1 MEWLCF
7 TKLLDGRII
16 KMSINSDSNKL
27 LSFGVRIIAFSVFPM
42 IWFLS
47 QAILFR
53 EITNRIPRALLIFLA
68 ITIGSS
74 FIFFLYAGMNKIISY
89 APKSYQEGLYGAMFV
104 GPAIFL
110 LGLFLF
116 YPAIRTIYLSFR
128 DKWGENSVGLDNYVW
143 AFSDKIMQITIRNQF
158 IWLVGVVTLAIMIG
172 LIVAYVSD
180 KLQKG
185 EAVFKSII
193 FLPMAISGVGSSA
206 IFKFIYAYRPPP
218 LTQIGFLNGLRVT
231 GGNDDMGNPC
241 KNNII
246 ENGRKIDYVND
257 GCTQPIGWLQQRD
270 LTKFTSFENV
280 TPDDSFFSWLVN
292 FPLNTILLM
301 IIMVWMYTGFAMIVF
316 SAAIKAVPTEITEA
330 GRIDGASEARI
341 FLSVIMPY
349 VKSTI
354 VVVATYLTVTVL
366 KAYDIVFVTTRG
378 DFETNLLAVKM
389 MDEFS
394 KFLHF
399 GRASTVSILIFI
411 SVVPII
417 VLNVFRNKEDEAL

>member
-1 MEWLCF
+1 MSVKSDSS
-7 TKLLDGRII
+7 KLLI
-16 KMSINSDSNKL
+16 
-27 LSFGVRIIAFSVFPM
+27 FGVRIIAFSIFPM

-68 ITIGSS
+68 IVIGSS
-74 FIFFLYAGMNKIISY
+74 FIFILYAGMNKIISY
-89 APKSYQEGLYGAMFV
+89 APKQYQEGLYGAMFV

-110 LGLFLF
+110 LGLFLL

-128 DKWGENSVGLDNYVW
+128 DKWGDNSVGIDNYVW
-143 AFSDKIMQITIRNQF
+143 AFSDKIMLITIRNQF
-158 IWLVGVVTLAIMIG
+158 IWLIGVVTLVIMIG
-172 LIVAYVSD
+172 LVVAYVSD
-180 KLQKG
+180 KLKKG

-231 GGNDDMGNPC
+231 GGTDDFGNPC

-270 LTKFTSFENV
+270 LTKFTSFENI
-280 TPDDSFFSWLVN
+280 TPDDGLINWLMN
-292 FPLNTILLM
+292 FPLNTVLLM
-301 IIMVWMYTGFAMIVF
+301 IIMVWMYT
-316 SAAIKAVPTEITEA
+316 IKSVPTEITEA
-330 GRIDGASEARI
+330 GRIDGASEAKI

-411 SVVPII
+411 SVIPII
-417 VLNVFRNKEDEAL
+417 VLNVFRNKEDSTL

>member
-1 MEWLCF
+1 
-7 TKLLDGRII
+7 
-16 KMSINSDSNKL
+16 MSVKSDSNKL
-27 LSFGVRIIAFSVFPM
+27 LSFGVRIIAFAIFPL

-68 ITIGSS
+68 IAIGST
-74 FIFFLYAGMNKIISY
+74 FIFILYSGMNKIISY

-110 LGLFLF
+110 LGLFLL
-116 YPAIRTIYLSFR
+116 YPAIRTVYLSFR

-143 AFSDKIMQITIRNQF
+143 AISDNVMQVTIRNQF
-158 IWLVGVVTLAIMIG
+158 IWLIGVVTLVIMIG

-180 KLQKG
+180 KLKKG

-231 GGNDDMGNPC
+231 GGTDNNGNPC

-246 ENGRKIDYVND
+246 EDGQKIDYVNE

-280 TPDDSFFSWLVN
+280 TPDDSFLSWLVN
-292 FPLNTILLM
+292 FPLNTI
-301 IIMVWMYTGFAMIVF
+301 
-316 SAAIKAVPTEITEA
+316 
-330 GRIDGASEARI
+330 
-341 FLSVIMPY
+341 
-349 VKSTI
+349 
-354 VVVATYLTVTVL
+354 
-366 KAYDIVFVTTRG
+366 
-378 DFETNLLAVKM
+378 
-389 MDEFS
+389 
-394 KFLHF
+394 
-399 GRASTVSILIFI
+399 
-411 SVVPII
+411 
-417 VLNVFRNKEDEAL
+417 

>member
-1 MEWLCF
+1 
-7 TKLLDGRII
+7 
-16 KMSINSDSNKL
+16 MSVKSDSNKL
-27 LSFGVRIIAFSVFPM
+27 LSFGVRIIAFSIFPL

-68 ITIGSS
+68 IAIGST
-74 FIFFLYAGMNKIISY
+74 FIFILYAGMNKIISY

-104 GPAIFL
+104 
-110 LGLFLF
+110 
-116 YPAIRTIYLSFR
+116 IRTVYLSFR

-143 AFSDKIMQITIRNQF
+143 AISDNVMQVTIRNQF
-158 IWLVGVVTLAIMIG
+158 IWLIGVVTLVIMIG

-231 GGNDDMGNPC
+231 GGTDNNGKPC

-246 ENGRKIDYVND
+246 ENGEKIDYVND

-280 TPDDSFFSWLVN
+280 TPDDSFLSWLVN
-292 FPLNTILLM
+292 FPLNTVLLM

-316 SAAIKAVPTEITEA
+316 SAAIKAVPSEITEA

-417 VLNVFRNKEDEAL
+417 VLNIFRNKEDEAL

>member
-1 MEWLCF
+1 
-7 TKLLDGRII
+7 
-16 KMSINSDSNKL
+16 
-27 LSFGVRIIAFSVFPM
+27 
-42 IWFLS
+42 
-47 QAILFR
+47 
-53 EITNRIPRALLIFLA
+53 
-68 ITIGSS
+68 
-74 FIFFLYAGMNKIISY
+74 MNKIISY
-89 APKSYQEGLYGAMFV
+89 APKQYQEGLYGAMFV
-104 GPAIFL
+104 GPALFL
-110 LGLFLF
+110 LGLFLL

-143 AFSDKIMQITIRNQF
+143 AFSDKIMLITIRNQF
-158 IWLVGVVTLAIMIG
+158 IWLIGVVTLVIMIG
-172 LIVAYVSD
+172 LVVAYVSD
-180 KLQKG
+180 KLKKG

-231 GGNDDMGNPC
+231 GGTDDFGNPC

-270 LTKFTSFENV
+270 LTKFTSFENISA
-280 TPDDSFFSWLVN
+280 DDGVISWLMN
-292 FPLNTILLM
+292 FPLNTVLLM

-330 GRIDGASEARI
+330 GRMDGASEARI

-411 SVVPII
+411 SVIPII
-417 VLNVFRNKEDEAL
+417 VLNVFRNKEDSTL

>member
-16 KMSINSDSNKL
+16 EMSIKSDSNKL

-193 FLPMAISGVGSSA
+193 FCN
-206 IFKFIYAYRPPP
+206 
-218 LTQIGFLNGLRVT
+218 LNL
-231 GGNDDMGNPC
+231 
-241 KNNII
+241 
-246 ENGRKIDYVND
+246 
-257 GCTQPIGWLQQRD
+257 
-270 LTKFTSFENV
+270 SFENQ
-280 TPDDSFFSWLVN
+280 
-292 FPLNTILLM
+292 
-301 IIMVWMYTGFAMIVF
+301 
-316 SAAIKAVPTEITEA
+316 
-330 GRIDGASEARI
+330 
-341 FLSVIMPY
+341 
-349 VKSTI
+349 
-354 VVVATYLTVTVL
+354 
-366 KAYDIVFVTTRG
+366 
-378 DFETNLLAVKM
+378 
-389 MDEFS
+389 
-394 KFLHF
+394 
-399 GRASTVSILIFI
+399 
-411 SVVPII
+411 
-417 VLNVFRNKEDEAL
+417 

>member
-1 MEWLCF
+1 MKKNTQQE
-7 TKLLDGRII
+7 KLFNFGI
-16 KMSINSDSNKL
+16 
-27 LSFGVRIIAFSVFPM
+27 SFLALGAFPLV
-42 IWFLS
+42 WFLS

-53 EITNRIPRALLIFLA
+53 ELTDLISRNMLVVIGLLV
-68 ITIGSS
+68 GSS
-74 FIFFLYAGMNKIISY
+74 FVFLLFAGMERLIKL
-89 APKSYQEGLYGAMFV
+89 APIEKRDSLEAKMFA
-104 GPAIFL
+104 GPSLFMI
-110 LGLFLF
+110 GLFLF

-128 DKWGENSVGLDNYVW
+128 DKWGDNSVGLDNYVW
-143 AFSDKIMQITIRNQF
+143 AFSDKVMQVTIRNQF
-158 IWLVGVVTLAIMIG
+158 IWLIGVVTLVIMIG

-231 GGNDDMGNPC
+231 GGTDNNGNPC

-246 ENGRKIDYVND
+246 ENGAKIDYVND

-270 LTKFTSFENV
+270 LTKFTSFENI
-280 TPDDSFFSWLVN
+280 TPDDSFLSWLIN
-292 FPLNTILLM
+292 FPLNTVLLM

-316 SAAIKAVPTEITEA
+316 SAAIKAVPSEITEA

-411 SVVPII
+411 SVVPIV

>member
-1 MEWLCF
+1 
-7 TKLLDGRII
+7 
-16 KMSINSDSNKL
+16 MSVKSDSNKL
-27 LSFGVRIIAFSVFPM
+27 LVFGVRVVAFSFFPLL
-42 IWFLS
+42 WFLS

-53 EITNRIPRALLIFLA
+53 EITNKIPRPLLIFLA
-68 ITIGSS
+68 IVVGST
-74 FIFFLYAGMNKIISY
+74 FIFILYAGMNKIISY
-89 APKSYQEGLYGAMFV
+89 APKNYQEGLYGAMFV

-128 DKWGENSVGLDNYVW
+128 DKWGENSVGFDNYTW
-143 AFSDKIMQITIRNQF
+143 AFSDKIMQITIRNQI
-158 IWLVGVVTLAIMIG
+158 IWLIGVVTLVISIG

-180 KLQKG
+180 KLKRG
-185 EAVFKSII
+185 EAIFKSII

-231 GGNDDMGNPC
+231 GGTDNLGNPC
-241 KNNII
+241 KNNIF
-246 ENGRKIDYVND
+246 ENGKKIDYVND

-270 LTKFTSFENV
+270 LTKFSSFENV
-280 TPDDSFFSWLVN
+280 QPDDTLMSWFSN
-292 FPLNTILLM
+292 FPLNTVLLM
-301 IIMVWMYTGFAMIVF
+301 IIMVWMFTGFAMIVF
-316 SAAIKAVPTEITEA
+316 SAAIKSVPAEITEA

-341 FLSVIMPY
+341 FLSVVMPY

-354 VVVATYLTVTVL
+354 VVVATYLTVSVL

-399 GRASTVSILIFI
+399 GRASTVSILIFV

-417 VLNVFRNKEDEAL
+417 VLNVFRNKEENSL